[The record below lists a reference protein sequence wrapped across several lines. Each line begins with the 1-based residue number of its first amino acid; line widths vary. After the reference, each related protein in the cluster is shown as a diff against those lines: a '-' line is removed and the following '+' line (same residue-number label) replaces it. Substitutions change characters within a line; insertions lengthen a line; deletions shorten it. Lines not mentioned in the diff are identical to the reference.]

1 MSIEHCN
8 FEVSYCNYV
17 KRSDLCTYSEITK
30 CCGSVLLDYRNIVSI
45 SRHNP
50 GITVFMSED
59 KALDCPQETN
69 EYWIESVVLEEGHT
83 MHIKHRKE
91 FYDEDYEDED

>member
-1 MSIEHCN
+1 MSIKHCS
-8 FEVSYCNYV
+8 FEVSYSNCV
-17 KRSDLCTYSEITK
+17 RRSDIYVYYEITK
-30 CCGSVLLDYRNIVSI
+30 CCGAVLLDYRSIVST
-45 SRHNP
+45 SCHNP
-50 GITVFMSED
+50 GITVFISED